1 MNDVKKQ
8 NLGNVIGLVIVT
20 IVMASKFLI
29 GNIFVSLVKDIF
41 N

>member
-20 IVMASKFLI
+20 IVMVSKFLI